1 MASGPLIGPPAA
13 EHNRSARPARRPGSW
28 LISDVT
34 YTFGP
39 ICVDGDARRV
49 TRTGSPVRLTRKAF
63 DLLLLL
69 LDHQPNAV
77 SKEQIHAR
85 VWPDTFV
92 SDGSV
97 QSLVAEIR
105 RTIDDQTA
113 TASWIATVHGI
124 GYRFDGPAV
133 GPRPRPGPTSPE
145 RTAGWLIG
153 TSIRIPL
160 MPGPNIVGRDVDGDA
175 DIDAPTMSRQHA
187 RITIGEVVTIEDL
200 DSKNG
205 TWLDDE
211 RVAGPRVLADG
222 GRVRLGAVTLVF
234 RVARQPKPTEPAP

>member
-1 MASGPLIGPPAA
+1 
-13 EHNRSARPARRPGSW
+13 
-28 LISDVT
+28 VT

-49 TRTGSPVRLTRKAF
+49 TRSDSPVHLTRKAF

-69 LDHQPNAV
+69 LEQHPNAV

-97 QSLVAEIR
+97 QSLVAEVR
-105 RTIDDQTA
+105 RAIDDRAAA
-113 TASWIATVHGI
+113 TSWIATVHGI

-133 GPRPRPGPTSPE
+133 ARPLPAPAGPE
-145 RTAGWLIG
+145 RAAAWLIG
-153 TSIRIPL
+153 TSIRMPL
-160 MPGPNIVGRDVDGDA
+160 MAGPNIVGRDGDGEA
-175 DIDAPTMSRQHA
+175 EIDAPTMSRQHA
-187 RITIGEVVTIEDL
+187 RITIGDVATIEDL

-205 TWLDDE
+205 TWLDDV
-211 RVAGPRVLADG
+211 RVIGRRGLADG
-222 GRVRLGAVTLVF
+222 DRVRLGAVTLVF
-234 RVARQPKPTEPAP
+234 RLARQPKPTEPAR